1 MEIIFLIN
9 FIKFVFNA
17 VFMIIAIS
25 GKAGSGKS
33 TVAKELAK
41 RLKLRHYSIGDL
53 MRRMA
58 RQKSI
63 SLLEL
68 SRLAEKDKKIDK
80 ELDQMQINLGKKEKH
95 FVIDGRLTAFFIPKA
110 DAKIFLDCDDGVRAK
125 RIIKDERKDEKG
137 RNLKE
142 VIKQIRQREQSE
154 RKRYKKYYN
163 VDYYDKEIY
172 DLIVDTSFM
181 SVKDVVGAIMSFVK
195 QK

>member
-1 MEIIFLIN
+1 
-9 FIKFVFNA
+9 
-17 VFMIIAIS
+17 
-25 GKAGSGKS
+25 
-33 TVAKELAK
+33 
-41 RLKLRHYSIGDL
+41 
-53 MRRMA
+53 MA

-154 RKRYKKYYN
+154 RKRYNNLYN
-163 VDYYDKEIY
+163 IDCYDKKLY
-172 DLIVDTSFM
+172 DLIIDTTNL
-181 SVKDVVGAIMSFVK
+181 SVNEVVEKIIKAVK
-195 QK
+195 

>member
-1 MEIIFLIN
+1 LEIIFLIN